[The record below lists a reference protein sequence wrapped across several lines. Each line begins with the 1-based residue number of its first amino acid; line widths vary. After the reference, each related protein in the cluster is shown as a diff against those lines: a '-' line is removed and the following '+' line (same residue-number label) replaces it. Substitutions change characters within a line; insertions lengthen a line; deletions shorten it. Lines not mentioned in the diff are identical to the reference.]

1 MQIKPGGSI
10 IDKWGEDG
18 FIIDIGDRA
27 LKEAVMSV
35 YLMLTTLTDAGRK
48 ALQEDP
54 EILKEINRE
63 TEYMGVK
70 ILTQYALL
78 GQYDFVNILEASS
91 NEAVAKLAIRL
102 SAKGT
107 TQTLT
112 LTAITLD
119 DLIATLKEGETPW

>member
-1 MQIKPGGSI
+1 MSRDCPY
-10 IDKWGEDG
+10 IDKWGIYTS
-18 FIIDIGDRA
+18 IIRA
-27 LKEAVMSV
+27 RYYFRKEVTMSV
-35 YLMLTTLTDAGRK
+35 YLMLTTLTDAGRR

-54 EILKEINRE
+54 EILKEINKE
-63 TEYMGVK
+63 VEFMGVK
-70 ILTQYALL
+70 ILSQYALL
-78 GQYDFVNILEASS
+78 GQYDFVNILEAPS

-119 DLIATLKEGETPW
+119 DLITALKEKENPW

>member
-1 MQIKPGGSI
+1 
-10 IDKWGEDG
+10 
-18 FIIDIGDRA
+18 
-27 LKEAVMSV
+27 MSV

-54 EILKEINRE
+54 EILKEINQE
-63 TEYMGVK
+63 VEFMGVK
-70 ILTQYALL
+70 ILIQYALL
-78 GQYDFVNILEASS
+78 GQYDFVNIVEAPN

-112 LTAITLD
+112 LAAISID
-119 DLIATLKEGETPW
+119 DLIATLKERERPW